1 MDRQT
6 PRKPDEPDET
16 PLALVPF
23 YRQTDLG
30 SVLDAHFED
39 LWLCQVGPTV
49 VALLRMTHRMFDEA
63 AWPMDGLHTT
73 WGDLAVS
80 LGVGVPMLRRT
91 FTRMLQ
97 FAWFA
102 SEAPGG
108 YGLRMTHP
116 APPRAAGRSR
126 LVLDRITPGAVT
138 A

>member
-1 MDRQT
+1 MSVSI
-6 PRKPDEPDET
+6 PG
-16 PLALVPF
+16 
-23 YRQTDLG
+23 YR
-30 SVLDAHFED
+30 
-39 LWLCQVGPTV
+39 
-49 VALLRMTHRMFDEA
+49 
-63 AWPMDGLHTT
+63 
-73 WGDLAVS
+73 VS

-108 YGLRMTHP
+108 YGLRMTYP